1 MVAQPEA
8 GGGLANLGNTCF
20 MNSVLQCLVHTQLLH
35 RYLEK
40 RQHSAK
46 CRRRQGEFCLFCALE
61 DLVQRTFAQG
71 PRSPAFA
78 PRAIAN
84 ALPAIAKGFR
94 LGRQEDAHEFLRYVL
109 EKLTKEGSA
118 VVEAA
123 RPPGVTGKYT
133 ALQSWF
139 SGALRSQIQ
148 CCHCGHES
156 NTQDPFL
163 DLSLEL
169 RAVGGRV
176 APDLDGAMTQFCQEE
191 FLDGANKYK
200 CEACGKLRRARKQ
213 FLVERPPRHL
223 SVHLKRFSFGEA
235 GGGSGKISA
244 HVAFPATWQLAR
256 YSAARTRLGVEQ
268 TPPLPYQLYAVVC
281 HDGGS
286 THSGHYY
293 CYVRA

>member
-1 MVAQPEA
+1 M
-8 GGGLANLGNTCF
+8 
-20 MNSVLQCLVHTQLLH
+20 
-35 RYLEK
+35 LEQVYGAK
-40 RQHSAK
+40 RPAT
-46 CRRRQGEFCLFCALE
+46 RRRRI
-61 DLVQRTFAQG
+61 D
-71 PRSPAFA
+71 
-78 PRAIAN
+78 
-84 ALPAIAKGFR
+84 
-94 LGRQEDAHEFLRYVL
+94 
-109 EKLTKEGSA
+109 A

-200 CEACGKLRRARKQ
+200 CEACGKGHCSAEALRKHRSR
-213 FLVERPPRHL
+213 
-223 SVHLKRFSFGEA
+223 VHKPVP
-235 GGGSGKISA
+235 KP
-244 HVAFPATWQLAR
+244 VAEEPDLD
-256 YSAARTRLGVEQ
+256 AA
-268 TPPLPYQLYAVVC
+268 
-281 HDGGS
+281 S
-286 THSGHYY
+286 
-293 CYVRA
+293 